1 MNPNY
6 INVYNSLIKLTTN
19 KKLYD
24 GLSKQDTFS
33 DRLILFLMH
42 FAFFLKV
49 YKNKENTKLL
59 QEIYDFCFK
68 QLELSI
74 REIGYG
80 DQSINKKMKD
90 YINIFY
96 SILDKIN
103 DWNNLDN
110 DKKGEILGFYYNL
123 KDNHQKIVNYF
134 NNFEIYLSK
143 TTLKSFTKSVIN
155 HKF

>member
-1 MNPNY
+1 
-6 INVYNSLIKLTTN
+6 
-19 KKLYD
+19 
-24 GLSKQDTFS
+24 
-33 DRLILFLMH
+33 MH

-90 YINIFY
+90 YLNMFH
-96 SILDKIN
+96 SIISETIE
-103 DWNNLDN
+103 WNKL
-110 DKKGEILGFYYNL
+110 I
-123 KDNHQKIVNYF
+123 
-134 NNFEIYLSK
+134 
-143 TTLKSFTKSVIN
+143 
-155 HKF
+155 